1 MSSNISR
8 KIRKFK
14 NDLLHYQEAVADT
27 ILIINTIDNFE
38 SFYAYVIFS
47 YYLYLTNRIF
57 NKYNIGIGIF
67 NSQRFERRNKE
78 SKSVAKK
85 SIMKNIIFVSKY

>member
-1 MSSNISR
+1 MYYYPEINKFIYISKVDNLNKHVE

-67 NSQRFERRNKE
+67 NL
-78 SKSVAKK
+78 
-85 SIMKNIIFVSKY
+85 